1 MDYSSNMNIIVTVI
15 SIIINSMGSVDYLRL
30 FISCSSVICGE
41 RKGGDEGVKFVVGN
55 GGWRGGSQEKAMT
68 THMKNSGDEGLSLVE
83 PASRNPLLAPDPVSF
98 SHLSL

>member
-1 MDYSSNMNIIVTVI
+1 MNIIVTVI
-15 SIIINSMGSVDYLRL
+15 SIIINSIGGVDYYL
-30 FISCSSVICGE
+30 FISQSVICGE
-41 RKGGDEGVKFVVGN
+41 MKGGGGRGKFVV
-55 GGWRGGSQEKAMT
+55 RGSQEKAMT

>member
-1 MDYSSNMNIIVTVI
+1 
-15 SIIINSMGSVDYLRL
+15 MGGVDYYRL
-30 FISCSSVICGE
+30 LISKVSQKVKVS
-41 RKGGDEGVKFVVGN
+41 GGGGVGVGVVCWVS
-55 GGWRGGSQEKAMT
+55 WRVHKKKAMA

>member
-15 SIIINSMGSVDYLRL
+15 SIIINSMGVVGLLSVHQPVSHLWR
-30 FISCSSVICGE
+30 E
-41 RKGGDEGVKFVVGN
+41 MKRGGGRGKFVV
-55 GGWRGGSQEKAMT
+55 RGSQEKATT

-83 PASRNPLLAPDPVSF
+83 PASRNPLLGPDPVSF

>member
-15 SIIINSMGSVDYLRL
+15 SIIKQYGR
-30 FISCSSVICGE
+30 CGLLSFAHQQSQKVKVGVE
-41 RKGGDEGVKFVVGN
+41 GGEKVCFLW
-55 GGWRGGSQEKAMT
+55 GGGGSQEKAMT

>member
-1 MDYSSNMNIIVTVI
+1 MEKEKFGGFEGRV
-15 SIIINSMGSVDYLRL
+15 
-30 FISCSSVICGE
+30 CSH
-41 RKGGDEGVKFVVGN
+41 
-55 GGWRGGSQEKAMT
+55 EKAMR

>member
-1 MDYSSNMNIIVTVI
+1 
-15 SIIINSMGSVDYLRL
+15 MGGVDYYRL
-30 FISCSSVICGE
+30 FISKVICGE
-41 RKGGDEGVKFVVGN
+41 KKERLRGG
-55 GGWRGGSQEKAMT
+55 GGGKVCCEWGSQEKATT

>member
-1 MDYSSNMNIIVTVI
+1 
-15 SIIINSMGSVDYLRL
+15 MGGVDYYRL
-30 FISCSSVICGE
+30 FVHQPVSHLW
-41 RKGGDEGVKFVVGN
+41 RKGKVEGWRGKFVV
-55 GGWRGGSQEKAMT
+55 RGSQEKAMT

>member
-1 MDYSSNMNIIVTVI
+1 MDYSSNMNIIVTII
-15 SIIINSMGSVDYLRL
+15 SIIINSMGGCGLLSFVHQPV
-30 FISCSSVICGE
+30 SCGE
-41 RKGGDEGVKFVVGN
+41 RKGG
-55 GGWRGGSQEKAMT
+55 GGGLGGMLSQEKVIT